1 MVIGTSQCCIPL
13 GPMNF
18 IFTCGASGGESGVG
32 EVKARVARRRVVMM
46 VIGRLMKI
54 IFSWGGGGL
63 FFGEEVQR

>member
-1 MVIGTSQCCIPL
+1 
-13 GPMNF
+13 
-18 IFTCGASGGESGVG
+18 VG